1 MFLKTPP
8 EILRR
13 PPLWI
18 IKLTIKL
25 CVFLV
30 HVLSGH
36 YICIL
41 VNYSSF
47 CVCLRLV
54 PNFSQFK
61 YLSSEILCYNSAE
74 IMDTI
79 LTRMRTLLKVRY
91 RQRVL
96 NTFWRARV
104 SLVLECLRILPSG
117 HGCIKIYSLKLLQ
130 KEAFRQWLF
139 VS

>member
-1 MFLKTPP
+1 MFYLGIIFVLWSI
-8 EILRR
+8 IL
-13 PPLWI
+13 L
-18 IKLTIKL
+18 
-25 CVFLV
+25 
-30 HVLSGH
+30 
-36 YICIL
+36 
-41 VNYSSF
+41 F

-117 HGCIKIYSLKLLQ
+117 HGCIKIYSLKLLHCNNYRKKLSDNGYLCLNFKSLLQ
-130 KEAFRQWLF
+130 TK
-139 VS
+139 